1 MRLKKLSI
9 VLIILG
15 LLTGCSEK
23 GTFIENTTTY
33 DERSLEKVLMSNEH
47 VKLAKVLLFEDEL
60 LAGIRVNTFSR
71 FQKRTVASDIQK
83 KLEMDYPDMNITV
96 SADSKVLMETEK
108 LINKKDK
115 KDYRKKI
122 DKIKSI
128 EKEQT

>member
-1 MRLKKLSI
+1 MKKLSI
-9 VLIILG
+9 LFIILS

-23 GTFIENTTTY
+23 GTYIENTTSH
-33 DERSLEKVLMSNEH
+33 DERSVEKVLMSNDH

-71 FQKRTVASDIQK
+71 FKKKTIASDIQK
-83 KLEMDYPDMNITV
+83 KLEKEYPDLKVMV
-96 SADSKVLMETEK
+96 SADSKTLLETEK
-108 LINKKDK
+108 LINKKNR

>member
-1 MRLKKLSI
+1 MKKLSI
-9 VLIILG
+9 LLIILG

-23 GTFIENTTTY
+23 GTYIKNTTSQ
-33 DERSLEKVLMSNEH
+33 DEHSVEEVIMSNEH

-60 LAGIRVNTFSR
+60 LVGIRVNTFSR
-71 FQKRTVASDIQK
+71 FKKKKIATDIQK
-83 KLEMDYPDMNITV
+83 KLEKEYPDMKITV
-96 SADSKVLMETEK
+96 SADSKILMETEK
-108 LINKKDK
+108 LIRKKGE

>member
-1 MRLKKLSI
+1 MKKLSI
-9 VLIILG
+9 LFIILS

-23 GTFIENTTTY
+23 GTYIENTTSH
-33 DERSLEKVLMSNEH
+33 DERSVEKILMSNEH

-60 LAGIRVNTFSR
+60 LAGIRVKTFSR
-71 FQKRTVASDIQK
+71 FKKKTIASDIQK
-83 KLEMDYPDMNITV
+83 KLEKEYPDLKVMV
-96 SADSKVLMETEK
+96 SADSKTLLETEK
-108 LINKKDK
+108 LINKKNQ